1 LTVTTADL
9 PEVRNAVFLELPTH
23 ELGVL
28 AVGTRQITKSW
39 LIFPAFVTL
48 KITVPAGILEIFESL
63 NASSDGLPAETVMV
77 VTFAFA
83 GEEAAWLATGSTAH
97 ATIAAITP
105 TARLKRAG
113 PIPKAERGSITDMLL
128 SVG

>member
-1 LTVTTADL
+1 
-9 PEVRNAVFLELPTH
+9 
-23 ELGVL
+23 
-28 AVGTRQITKSW
+28 
-39 LIFPAFVTL
+39 
-48 KITVPAGILEIFESL
+48 
-63 NASSDGLPAETVMV
+63 MV
-77 VTFAFA
+77 VTTAFA
-83 GEEAAWLATGSTAH
+83 GEAEAAWLATGNTAH